1 MTAIAVEEFRPVR
14 LSVREWHVGPAAELL
29 LPGMRD
35 IEIPRVPLKKLIRDF
50 EHILLM
56 ASGKGDYRAAKVKN
70 SVLNAAAFGSAATA
84 YFALYT
90 TTAGTD
96 RSAGNGADANE
107 ASGGSYARVAK
118 TCNTTNFATISGA
131 TSIKNSTAVTFPTAS
146 ADWSSAVTQKQ
157 VVVFDGNAGTSGD
170 NLELWGDLTVAK
182 SVLNGDTASFAVNAF
197 TYQED

>member
-1 MTAIAVEEFRPVR
+1 MSAIAVEQFRPVH

-29 LPGMRD
+29 LPGLRD
-35 IEIPRVPLKKLIRDF
+35 IEIPRKPLRQLIRDF

-56 ASGKGDYRAAKVKN
+56 ASGKGDFRAAKVKN
-70 SVLNAAAFGSAATA
+70 SVLNAAAFGSSATG
-84 YFALYT
+84 FWALYT

-107 ASGGSYARVAK
+107 ASGGSYARVSK
-118 TCNTTNFATISGA
+118 TLNTTNFATITGA
-131 TSIKNSTAVTFPTAS
+131 TSIKNSTAITFPTAT
-146 ADWSSAVTQKQ
+146 ADWSTGTTQKQ
-157 VVVFDGNAGTSGD
+157 VVVFDGNAGTSAD

-182 SVLNGDTASFAVNAF
+182 AVLNGDTPSFAVNAF